1 MIIIGH
7 RGAKGEAPENT
18 LEGFLHAYENGIR
31 HFELDVQI
39 SSDGELVVH
48 HDSTL
53 KRTANEKGRTYQHT
67 AEMLGRMDAR
77 HNTPPWHMPT
87 PIPTLRSI
95 LEALPD
101 ALSFQLEVKGTSR
114 ARMTAIQNALMMLLT
129 PRERER
135 CAVTSSHFNWIA
147 RLKHGD
153 PGLKT
158 GVVVEYAWEQP
169 IERLRQTRADILV
182 LNHHLCTPARVNS
195 AHKMGREVSV
205 WTVNDVYRAMA
216 LQNMGVDSLIT
227 DYPTHMQKAFA
238 QHLPEPR

>member
-39 SSDGELVVH
+39 SQDGELIVH
-48 HDSTL
+48 HDTTL
-53 KRTANEKGRTYQHT
+53 RRTTNQKGRSHEFT
-67 AEMLGRMDAR
+67 AEALGKMDAR
-77 HNTPPWHMPT
+77 HNTPPWYCPT
-87 PIPTLRSI
+87 PIPTLKGV

-101 ALSFQLEVKGTSR
+101 AVSFQLEVKGTSR
-114 ARMTAIQNALMMLLT
+114 ARMSAIQKALLALLT
-129 PRERER
+129 PQERER
-135 CAVTSSHFNWIA
+135 CAVTSSHFNWIT
-147 RLKHGD
+147 RLKQAE
-153 PGLKT
+153 PALKT
-158 GVVVEYAWEQP
+158 GVVTEYVWEQP

-205 WTVNDVYRAMA
+205 WTVNDVHRAVV